1 MIEITK
7 ANVEQEVKKAE
18 GPVLLDFWASW
29 CGPCRMQTRILEN
42 SADALK
48 GAKICKCNVDE
59 NPDLAGDFDVQAIPT
74 LLVFRNGEVVDR
86 MVGAAPK
93 TEIAGKLDSLLG

>member
-7 ANVEQEVKKAE
+7 ANFEQEVKKAE

-42 SADALK
+42 SAEALK

-86 MVGAAPK
+86 ATGVRDEAALK
-93 TEIAGKLDSLLG
+93 AMLGL